1 MGSMMPQID
10 KFSKLMSPTHNRHS
24 SEAFSAVTRSMQ
36 SGVPI
41 HGGQS
46 STVASLA
53 GGASTYRASLG
64 GDTHEVSKVQNKHL
78 FESHHKNIVR
88 AANNIQNAKQTYRD
102 FEQDPLVEKK
112 RLGKLQQR
120 GSDFLRK

>member
-1 MGSMMPQID
+1 M
-10 KFSKLMSPTHNRHS
+10 
-24 SEAFSAVTRSMQ
+24 
-36 SGVPI
+36 
-41 HGGQS
+41 
-46 STVASLA
+46 ASLA
-53 GGASTYRASLG
+53 GGASTYRASVG